1 MPQPTTLPRAP
12 FENMEK
18 SKYLENIVMIKIA
31 FAKKLRT
38 DCIQEMTGIFGSEF
52 SVYLREA

>member
-1 MPQPTTLPRAP
+1 M
-12 FENMEK
+12 
-18 SKYLENIVMIKIA
+18 SKYLENIVTIKIA

-38 DCIQEMTGIFGSEF
+38 DCIQETTGTFSSEF